1 MKSRRENSKMNH
13 DDNKEDV
20 AFPVLW
26 IRIRMFS
33 GLLDPDPDTLV
44 RGMVYG
50 SGSFSLQKVISKKIV
65 LLVLEGQ

>member
-1 MKSRRENSKMNH
+1 
-13 DDNKEDV
+13 
-20 AFPVLW
+20 
-26 IRIRMFS
+26 MFS